1 LAPALLFIHADDD
14 MSELIKNTVFN
25 KVGIPL
31 YRSYLNMASAR
42 HKLIA
47 GNLANISTPG
57 YRSKDIDFH
66 GELNKVVNEKGHLKG
81 KLTHPA
87 HLPVGRSQLK
97 GPDII
102 VNKSRFSNGINNV
115 DADAEIANLA
125 QNQIYY
131 SIGARLLAS
140 KFQGLRNAIKSK

>member
-1 LAPALLFIHADDD
+1 

-25 KVGIPL
+25 KIGIPL
-31 YRSYLNMASAR
+31 YRSYLNMASSR

-57 YRSKDIDFH
+57 YQSKDIDFH
-66 GELNKVVNEKGHLKG
+66 GELNKVVKDKGHLKG
-81 KLTHPA
+81 KLTHSA
-87 HLPVGRSQLK
+87 HLPVGRSHLK

-102 VNKSRFSNGINNV
+102 VNKSINGNGVNNV

-131 SIGARLLAS
+131 SIGAKLLAS
-140 KFQGLRNAIKSK
+140 KFQGLRSVIKSK